1 MSLGANSDDSDN
13 AEAPSNKSNQ
23 LGVEGGKGIKVAFA
37 IPLVLYLN
45 LTRPFKKQHKYVANG
60 IKSLIMRTQIVMNQ
74 K

>member
-45 LTRPFKKQHKYVANG
+45 LRQDLLKNS
-60 IKSLIMRTQIVMNQ
+60 INM
-74 K
+74 